1 MQSLVKVFALLSVLF
16 IACKKPENTI
26 PANNTKIAR
35 TGKLIPVNLNDTLYG
50 DFRSDFKETITS
62 DGWKINYLVKD
73 DSTKYK
79 DIHIKWEK
87 DRNVRTLNFPSVLIM
102 RSYFLPV
109 FKTETKTHLFLEHGC
124 ATSCSAVTALPKN
137 PEADPHVFYNVLD
150 YDINTG
156 RVVYTPERSYSLDS
170 FELDVFDLKSGQNK
184 TIQFKNKC
192 SLSPEDGCIE
202 KVLFNSTTV
211 ELYGVFSDEYGKR
224 ITEKQTAKF

>member
-109 FKTETKTHLFLEHGC
+109 FKTETKTHLFFGTWLCHKLQRC
-124 ATSCSAVTALPKN
+124 NSITQ
-137 PEADPHVFYNVLD
+137 
-150 YDINTG
+150 
-156 RVVYTPERSYSLDS
+156 
-170 FELDVFDLKSGQNK
+170 KSG
-184 TIQFKNKC
+184 
-192 SLSPEDGCIE
+192 S
-202 KVLFNSTTV
+202 
-211 ELYGVFSDEYGKR
+211 
-224 ITEKQTAKF
+224 